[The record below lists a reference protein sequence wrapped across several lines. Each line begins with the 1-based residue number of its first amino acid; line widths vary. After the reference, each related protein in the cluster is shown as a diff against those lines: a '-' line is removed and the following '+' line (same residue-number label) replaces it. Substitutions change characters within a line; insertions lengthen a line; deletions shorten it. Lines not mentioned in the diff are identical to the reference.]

1 VCTVGLYALCTR
13 YPLCIAFAVLTRVA
27 FSSNDTKSQP
37 TVPPPGRPRGRSTGV
52 KCTYECST
60 VGTVSLSRNDVIGV

>member
-1 VCTVGLYALCTR
+1 VKPAICTVFT
-13 YPLCIAFAVLTRVA
+13 FH
-27 FSSNDTKSQP
+27 TKSQP

-52 KCTYECST
+52 KSTYECST